1 MKRYVT
7 GDIWTDAKLLRAEEL
22 VEEARTVTARR
33 ALLRRPRP
41 PRRGVRV
48 RLGVLLLA
56 VGHRLVGSVPAS
68 ATNATGTDPQASRAS
83 WNRPSSKPGRRASS
97 RRSR

>member
-22 VEEARTVTARR
+22 VEEARAITARR

-68 ATNATGTDPQASRAS
+68 ADSTTTAVPVIDLIQAQ
-83 WNRPSSKPGRRASS
+83 K
-97 RRSR
+97 